1 MVVKSKGNLLISGKS
16 GLVKYYNLTRYK
28 GYIGIIAGY
37 TRYIGEYNYH
47 LTQISGC
54 LGDLLGMRYYPII
67 WDFLGSLEKP
77 TRILWKVI
85 RLLFIGSGDV

>member
-47 LTQISGC
+47 LTQISGR

-67 WDFLGSLEKP
+67 WGLFRIPRKTNQDFMESNKAFAHWL
-77 TRILWKVI
+77 R
-85 RLLFIGSGDV
+85 